1 MNNQQ
6 YFKYKFSKLKDDEN
20 FFVNSTNQNAYNLI
34 SDICFKQNIFLFGPR
49 KSGKSH
55 LINIWKEKNDALIY
69 KDNLIEIINSK
80 KNIAIDNVLE
90 LQSEEEVFHIINH
103 CKSFNLKI
111 FATSSLKLNSYSHN
125 LNDFYS
131 RLKSFYFVEIKQPDD
146 EMCKIIMTKLFYE
159 KQIIVKNNEIFNFI
173 FNRVSRTYSEI
184 YSVINKLDVLS
195 LEKKKQLTIP
205 LIKEIL

>member
-103 CKSFNLKI
+103 CKSFNLTI
-111 FATSSLKLNSYSHN
+111 FTV
-125 LNDFYS
+125 F
-131 RLKSFYFVEIKQPDD
+131 
-146 EMCKIIMTKLFYE
+146 
-159 KQIIVKNNEIFNFI
+159 
-173 FNRVSRTYSEI
+173 
-184 YSVINKLDVLS
+184 
-195 LEKKKQLTIP
+195 
-205 LIKEIL
+205 

>member
-1 MNNQQ
+1 MSDQQ
-6 YFKYKFSKLKDDEN
+6 YFNYKFSKLKDDEN

-34 SDICFKQNIFLFGPR
+34 SDINFKQNIFLYGPR
-49 KSGKSH
+49 KSGKTQ

-69 KDNLIEIINSK
+69 KDNLIEIVNST
-80 KNIAIDNVLE
+80 KNVAIDDVLE
-90 LQSEEEVFHIINH
+90 FKSEEEMFHIINH

-111 FATSSLKLNSYSHN
+111 FSTSSLELNTYNHN

-131 RLKSFYFVEIKQPDD
+131 RLKSFYYIDIKQPDD

-173 FNRVSRTYSEI
+173 FNRINRTYSDI
-184 YSVINKLDVLS
+184 YSVIDKLDVLS

>member
-6 YFKYKFSKLKDDEN
+6 YFKYKFSELKDDEN

-80 KNIAIDNVLE
+80 KNVAIDNVLE

-111 FATSSLKLNSYSHN
+111 FSTSSLNLNSYSHD

-131 RLKSFYFVEIKQPDD
+131 RLKSFYFIEIKQPDD

-173 FNRVSRTYSEI
+173 FNRVNRTYSEI

>member
-1 MNNQQ
+1 MNNQL

-80 KNIAIDNVLE
+80 KNVAIDDVLE

-103 CKSFNLKI
+103 CKLFNLKI
-111 FATSSLKLNSYSHN
+111 FSTSSLNLNSYSHD

-131 RLKSFYFVEIKQPDD
+131 RLKSFYFIEIKQPDD

-159 KQIIVKNNEIFNFI
+159 KQIIIKNNEIFNFI
-173 FNRVSRTYSEI
+173 FNRVNRTYSEI